1 MANQKDKFALFPE
14 KDSTKDKAKKRKS
27 PLKRDEKAKLKWDEC
42 VEIIKDNINEQAFN
56 SWFKPIVPLR
66 IEGDNLI
73 VQVPSQFLYE
83 WIEEHYYDLL
93 RNSLTRV
100 LGPKVKLQY
109 EVVIKKN
116 DDDSLESRTIRVP
129 AFRNS
134 TGSQGAINFAEQNNN
149 EKEFLTGLNPRYHF
163 DNFVVGDSNQLAHS
177 AAEAI
182 AKKPGGTSFNPLFI
196 YGKTGLGKTHL
207 TQAIGNEIIKNN
219 PKKKVRYTSSDKFTM
234 EFISSIQNRTVNDFV
249 EFYRG
254 VDVLIVDDIQFFS
267 SKEKTQ
273 DNFFHTFNALHQSG
287 KQIILASDKP
297 PKDLA
302 GVDERLISRF
312 QWGLTVDV
320 QKPDLETRIAILRKK
335 SLNEGVELPDDVLEY
350 IAENVTS
357 SVRELEGSL
366 IGLIAKVTLD
376 KKDISIDL
384 AKEVVAGVA
393 KMENREITMDDIKKA
408 VSNFYNIPVDVIES
422 KSRKHEIALS
432 RQMCMQISK
441 KLTNL
446 SLKSIGAH
454 FGGRDHSTVLHS
466 CRAIDNYLETDKH
479 VRSEYEKIMSQLKK

>member
-1 MANQKDKFALFPE
+1 VANQKDKFALFPD
-14 KDSTKDKAKKRKS
+14 KDSTKDKAKSRKS
-27 PLKRDEKAKLKWDEC
+27 PLKRDEKAKLKWEEC

-100 LGPKVKLQY
+100 LGSKVKLQY
-109 EVVIKKN
+109 EVVIKKS
-116 DDDSLESRTIRVP
+116 DDDSLENRTIRVP

-134 TGSQGAINFAEQNNN
+134 SGSQGAINFAEQNKN

-320 QKPDLETRIAILRKK
+320 QKPDLETRIAILQKK
-335 SLNEGVELPDDVLEY
+335 ALNEGVELPDDVLEY

-384 AKEVVAGVA
+384 AREVVAGVA
-393 KMENREITMDDIKKA
+393 KMEKREITMDDIKKA
-408 VSNFYNIPVDVIES
+408 VSNFYNIPIDVIES

-466 CRAIDNYLETDKH
+466 CRAIDNYLETDKF
-479 VRSEYEKIMSQLKK
+479 VKAEYEKIMSQLKK

>member
-1 MANQKDKFALFPE
+1 MADQKDKFALFPD
-14 KDSTKDKAKKRKS
+14 KDSTKDKAKSRKS
-27 PLKRDEKAKLKWDEC
+27 PLKRDEKAKLKWEEC
-42 VEIIKDNINEQAFN
+42 VEIIKDNINEQAYN

-100 LGPKVKLQY
+100 LGSKVKLQY
-109 EVVIKKN
+109 EVVIKKS
-116 DDDSLESRTIRVP
+116 DDDSLENRTIRVP

-134 TGSQGAINFAEQNNN
+134 SGSQGAINFAEQNKN

-163 DNFVVGDSNQLAHS
+163 DNFVVGDSNQLAYS

-182 AKKPGGTSFNPLFI
+182 SKKPGGTSFNPLFI

-320 QKPDLETRIAILRKK
+320 QKPDLETRIAILQKK
-335 SLNEGVELPDDVLEY
+335 ALNEGVELPDDVLEY

-384 AKEVVAGVA
+384 AREVVAGVA
-393 KMENREITMDDIKKA
+393 KMEKREITMDDIKKA
-408 VSNFYNIPVDVIES
+408 VSNFYNIPIDVIES

-466 CRAIDNYLETDKH
+466 CRAIDNYLETDKF
-479 VRSEYEKIMSQLKK
+479 VKAEYDKIMSQLKK